1 MVFPQDL
8 KWRHDYLTATGNF
21 RNDRST
27 LTSPRFR
34 SWGTEELLIKCI
46 QKNLPWIRTIYI
58 LLARESQ
65 AEYLSNLNNQGT
77 QNIRLVFHDDF
88 IPAQYLPTFNA
99 NTIEMWLHK
108 IPGLSECFI
117 YGNDDVFP
125 LSPLQPEDFFR
136 NGLPCQHMKEEP
148 YPKDPNIFHKFVK
161 NGLDMVAADW
171 EVKFTDTWLRT
182 GHSLQPMLRSTV
194 EHVCAIH
201 ADRIL
206 QSFTLRRD
214 PKNFNQYIFPF
225 WQHLSGRYI
234 DHVPQRQ
241 KINKNVPTEEMASII
256 QDKKNGVVCIN
267 DNRDMTDWEA
277 RAEIVRREIAA
288 RLSSDKV

>member
-58 LLARESQ
+58 LLARPSQ
-65 AEYLSNLNNQGT
+65 VQPWMEQFKI
-77 QNIRLVFHDDF
+77 QNSKIKIVFHRNF
-88 IPAQYLPTFNA
+88 IPTQYLPTFNA

-108 IPGLSECFI
+108 IPDLSEYFI
-117 YGNDDVFP
+117 YGNDDLFP
-125 LSPLQPEDFFR
+125 LSPLEESDFFQD
-136 NGLPCQHMKEEP
+136 GLPCQRMKEKP
-148 YPKDPNIFHKFVK
+148 YPEDPNTFQKFVK
-161 NGLDMVAADW
+161 NGLDMVAEDW
-171 EVKFTDTWLRT
+171 GVKFTDTWLRT

-194 EHVCAIH
+194 EHVCTKH

-206 QSFTLRRD
+206 QSFTLVRGS
-214 PKNFNQYIFPF
+214 KNFNQYIIPF
-225 WQHLSGRYI
+225 WQHLSGQYIDYVPRRRYI
-234 DHVPQRQ
+234 GPKVA
-241 KINKNVPTEEMASII
+241 TEDIADILRDPNCGI
-256 QDKKNGVVCIN
+256 VCIN
-267 DNRDMTDWEA
+267 DNKSIEDCEA

-288 RLSSDKV
+288 RL